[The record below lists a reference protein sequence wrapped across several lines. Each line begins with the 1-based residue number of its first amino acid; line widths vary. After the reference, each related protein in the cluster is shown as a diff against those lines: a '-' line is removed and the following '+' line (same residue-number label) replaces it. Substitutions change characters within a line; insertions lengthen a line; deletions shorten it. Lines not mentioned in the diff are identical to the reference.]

1 MASASGPTEELEK
14 PPPSLKSH
22 VWEHFGFPVKYI
34 DGKRVV
40 DKTATVCR
48 QCGTRKPYDTGNTL
62 CMAAHLKRHHPSV
75 TGAKTRA
82 VHQPLIS
89 AALKQPFAAQSDRAK
104 GITEAIG
111 VFIAADMMPYSVVQN
126 KGFKHLMNVLEPR
139 YDIPSRAHFSEKVVP
154 SMYEQQKSKVM
165 AELSQASSVALT
177 TDGWTSRATEN
188 YVTVTAH
195 YITAEWEIRSPVLQT
210 RPLYES
216 HTGTNLAHLLMAAV
230 AEWRI
235 ERPNTN
241 IPVTTDNAKN
251 QINAVNEA
259 GLGPQI
265 GCFAHAINLASQK
278 GIKVSKMDRLLGR
291 IRKVVSYFHRSSTA
305 AHVLK
310 TKQDMLQLPTHKL
323 IHDVPTRWNSTYD
336 MLERYLE
343 QQTAIYSAL
352 TDKTLKKNVR
362 DIITLSDEDVRV
374 AEEVLQLLKPLK
386 VVTTMLSTET
396 APSVSMILPLKTRI
410 IQSMAPSEEDS
421 TITRDVKTAIR
432 EDLKHRYTSPP
443 ALQDYLH
450 RTTALD
456 PRFKSLSHVD
466 LALRLR
472 TYSDLTTETVSS
484 LGTADCEEGQ
494 AAPTGGDTSPPQKK
508 SAMAELF
515 GDTFVQKDMGS
526 KAFADTIKEEVA
538 SYEAASGIPVDG
550 DPLMCA

>member
-1 MASASGPTEELEK
+1 MASASGSTEGAEELEK
-14 PPPSLKSH
+14 PPASLKSH

-34 DGKRVV
+34 NGKRVV
-40 DKTATVCR
+40 DKTTTLCR
-48 QCGTRKPYDTGNTL
+48 QCGTRKPYDTGNTSG
-62 CMAAHLKRHHPSV
+62 MAAHLKRHHPSV

-82 VHQPLIS
+82 
-89 AALKQPFAAQSDRAK
+89 PFAAQSDRAK
-104 GITEAIG
+104 AITKAIG
-111 VFIAADMMPYSVVQN
+111 VFIAADLRPYSVAQN
-126 KGFKHLMNVLEPR
+126 KGFKHLMNVLEPG
-139 YDIPSRAHFSEKVVP
+139 YDIPSRAHFSEKIVP
-154 SMYEQQKSKVM
+154 SMYEQEKSKVM

-177 TDGWTSRATEN
+177 TDGWTSRAT
-188 YVTVTAH
+188 
-195 YITAEWEIRSPVLQT
+195 PVLQT

-216 HTGTNLAHLLMAAV
+216 HTGTNLAHLLTEAM

-241 IPVTTDNAKN
+241 IPVTTENAKN
-251 QINAVNEA
+251 QINAVKEA

-362 DIITLSDEDVRV
+362 DIVTLSDDDVRV

-386 VVTTMLSTET
+386 AVTTLLSTET
-396 APSVSMILPLKTRI
+396 APSVSMILLLKTRI
-410 IQSMAPSEEDS
+410 LQSMAPSEEDS

-443 ALQDYLH
+443 ALQEYLH
-450 RTTALD
+450 RATALD
-456 PRFKSLSHVD
+456 PRFKSLSHLH
-466 LALRLR
+466 LALRLK

-494 AAPTGGDTSPPQKK
+494 AAPTGADTCPPQKK
-508 SAMAELF
+508 LAMAELF

-550 DPLMCA
+550 DPLTWA

>member
-1 MASASGPTEELEK
+1 MASASGPTEGAEELET
-14 PPPSLKSH
+14 PPASLKSH

-34 DGKRVV
+34 DGKRV
-40 DKTATVCR
+40 
-48 QCGTRKPYDTGNTL
+48 CGTRKPYNTGNTS

-82 VHQPLIS
+82 AQQPLIS

-111 VFIAADMMPYSVVQN
+111 VFIAADMRPYSVVQI
-126 KGFKHLMNVLEPR
+126 KMACHDRFKHLMNVLEPR
-139 YDIPSRAHFSEKVVP
+139 YNIPSRAHFSEKVVP

-165 AELSQASSVALT
+165 AELSQASSVGLT

-216 HTGTNLAHLLMAAV
+216 HTGTNLAHLLTEAV

-265 GCFAHAINLASQK
+265 G
-278 GIKVSKMDRLLGR
+278 

-323 IHDVPTRWNSTYD
+323 IHDVPTSWNSTYD

-352 TDKTLKKNVR
+352 TGKTLKKNVR
-362 DIITLSDEDVRV
+362 DIVTLSDDDVRV

-386 VVTTMLSTET
+386 AVTTLLSTET

-410 IQSMAPSEEDS
+410 LQSMVPSEEDS

-432 EDLKHRYTSPP
+432 EDLKHRYTTPP
-443 ALQDYLH
+443 ALQEYLH

-456 PRFKSLSHVD
+456 PRFKSLSHLD

-494 AAPTGGDTSPPQKK
+494 AAPTGADTSPPQKK

-550 DPLMCA
+550 DPLTWA